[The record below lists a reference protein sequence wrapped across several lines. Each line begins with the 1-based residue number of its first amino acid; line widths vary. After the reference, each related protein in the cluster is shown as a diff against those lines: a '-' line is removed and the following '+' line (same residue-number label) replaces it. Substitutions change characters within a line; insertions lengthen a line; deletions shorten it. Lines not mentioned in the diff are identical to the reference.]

1 MRWGER
7 KFTSLLRSQFQLNPQ
22 QNQHRNPLLSWDQ
35 LLVFD
40 IELDNQKL
48 PLLLSL
54 LLEGARS
61 LNGSAIATFDMLGT
75 PPLMDLESSE
85 MKRVLA

>member
-7 KFTSLLRSQFQLNPQ
+7 KFTSLLRIQFQLNPQ
-22 QNQHRNPLLSWDQ
+22 QSQHRNPFLSWDP
-35 LLVFD
+35 LLVFN

-48 PLLLSL
+48 PLPLSL

-61 LNGSAIATFDMLGT
+61 LNGSAIATLDMLGT

-85 MKRVLA
+85 MIC